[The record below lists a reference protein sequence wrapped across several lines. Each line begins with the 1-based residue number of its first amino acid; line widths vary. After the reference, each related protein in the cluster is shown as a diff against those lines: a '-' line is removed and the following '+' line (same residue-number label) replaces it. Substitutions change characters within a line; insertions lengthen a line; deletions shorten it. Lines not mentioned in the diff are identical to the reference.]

1 MRRLWRPTCGEGSA
15 RGFTP
20 RGRWRATC
28 GEGRWRAKIPGW
40 HPASPH
46 LVPRGQDGQA
56 AIAVLL
62 LFVVVATFVLAPF
75 LSQVATSVRKG
86 KNEMEQRFAVVA
98 AEAAIGRTK
107 GDLMGGADGIS
118 TNYTTRRPG
127 FPATV
132 YTITT
137 VYTPPT
143 VTVNDY
149 TPIVTLSNPLTNQ
162 ENPAEQPAYID
173 PGLAHP
179 QLATVPPNDRGY
191 LLRLYNVKPGEISVN
206 WYYSPSGASRLGLWA
221 GMPRD
226 ASTGAPY
233 VPGQISSFPTDTAIE
248 ISTGGRPNQLGP
260 VTVDPTTDGSGGV
273 YTIVFY
279 NLADTT
285 KTTAAFSATGG
296 TSNTWVYAT
305 AYRDYVVTATV
316 GSVQVVVQF
325 RQVPGYSE
333 PPAATGGPPA
343 YTYTWGISNISFT
356 PNNIYSYTWLSP

>member
-1 MRRLWRPTCGEGSA
+1 MRRLWRPGIAGLHSA
-15 RGFTP
+15 FSRL
-20 RGRWRATC
+20 
-28 GEGRWRAKIPGW
+28 K
-40 HPASPH
+40 
-46 LVPRGQDGQA
+46 GQDGQA
-56 AIAVLL
+56 AIVVLL
-62 LFVVVATFVLAPF
+62 LFVIVATFVLAPF
-75 LSQVATSVRKG
+75 LSQIATSVRKV
-86 KNEMEQRFAVVA
+86 KNEMEQRFAVIA
-98 AEAAIGRTK
+98 AEAAIGRTR
-107 GDLMGGADGIS
+107 GDLIGGADGVS
-118 TNYTTRRPG
+118 TNYTTIRPG

-179 QLATVPPNDRGY
+179 QLLSVPNNTGY
-191 LLRLYNVKPGEISVN
+191 LLRLYNVKRGEIAVN
-206 WYYSPSGASRLGLWA
+206 WYYSPPGNTQLGLWA
-221 GMPRD
+221 GMPRN

-233 VPGQISSFPTDTAIE
+233 VPGQISSFPTDTAIDTNT
-248 ISTGGRPNQLGP
+248 SNRPNQLGP

-279 NLADTT
+279 NPSST
-285 KTTAAFSATGG
+285 KTTAAFSPTGG

-343 YTYTWGISNISFT
+343 YTYIWGIGNISFIL
-356 PNNIYSYTWLSP
+356 NNIYSYTWLSP